1 LAAVYVKESGQSD
14 KIYYVHT
21 DHLGSIIKLTDANGT
36 AVFQASYDA
45 WGNQTITN
53 NTFAFHRGYTG
64 HEHLPEFNLINMNGR
79 MYDPIVGRFLSAD
92 PFVQMPEFS
101 QTFNRYSYCLNNPFK
116 YTDPNGYWW
125 GIDDLIVAGLGFV
138 VGYVSYG
145 ISTGDW
151 GGKAFAAGGIAAG
164 TSWLTY
170 NTAGAASSLLTK
182 SLGEGAATVIG
193 NSIGG
198 AVGSFAGN
206 VAGQAYF
213 NGSIDFG
220 IAGQAALYGFGYGI
234 GSGVVDGISI
244 DMQFPMHHT
253 IKHMLRSTAG
263 ELMGNAFTVGYHNN
277 YGDMTFGLN
286 AGIFLPFMSDAASLT
301 SPLWASK
308 IAQKKYNELMRQA
321 KENGVDVDS
330 NVKLSATIDYG
341 VYTEDSGNWL
351 AGSNDGDFVYNEV
364 GVSLRL
370 KVLDG
375 GFSVNKIGQT
385 SIGGLQILNMSG
397 FKLDF
402 PLLKLPFSYTS
413 AIHFTNA
420 YANSYRL
427 WGRR

>member
-1 LAAVYVKESGQSD
+1 
-14 KIYYVHT
+14 
-21 DHLGSIIKLTDANGT
+21 LGSVLSLTDANGSVKFKAT
-36 AVFQASYDA
+36 YDSF
-45 WGNQTITN
+45 GKQTVSN
-53 NTFAFHRGYTG
+53 STFAFHRGYTG
-64 HEHLPEFNLINMNGR
+64 HEHLAEFKLINMNGR
-79 MYDPIVGRFLSAD
+79 IYDPLLGRFLSPD
-92 PFVQMPEFS
+92 PYVQMPEFS
-101 QTFNRYSYCLNNPFK
+101 QNFNRYSYCLNNPLK
-116 YTDPNGYWW
+116 YTDPSGEWF
-125 GIDDLIVAGLGFV
+125 GIDDLIVAGAGFAI
-138 VGYVSYG
+138 GYVSHG
-145 ISTGDW
+145 LNTGNW
-151 GGKAFAAGGIAAG
+151 GWKAVAAGGIAAG

-193 NSIGG
+193 NGIGG
-198 AVGSFAGN
+198 AIGSFAGN

-213 NGSIDFG
+213 NGSVNFG
-220 IAGQAALYGFGYGI
+220 FAGQAALYGFGYGI
-234 GSGVVDGISI
+234 GSGIVDMISI

-263 ELMGNAFTVGYHNN
+263 ELMGNAFTIGYHNK

-286 AGIFLPFMSDAASLT
+286 AGLFLPFMSDAASLT
-301 SPLWASK
+301 STLWASK
-308 IAQKKYNELMRQA
+308 IAQKQYNELMRQA

-330 NVKLSATIDYG
+330 NIKLSATIDYG
-341 VYTEDSGNWL
+341 VYTEDSGNWI

-385 SIGGLQILNMSG
+385 SISGLQIINMSG

-402 PLLKLPFSYTS
+402 PLLKLPFTYTS

-420 YANSYRL
+420 YANSYRI
-427 WGRR
+427 WDRR